1 MAIFEWQLVARR
13 ELNTPNPKP
22 RSPMPAT
29 LENGT
34 APTET
39 EDAALTFGAYAFD
52 SRLLV
57 GTGGYSSPQDL
68 LDALAAAGAELV
80 TVSIRRTNLEGDAG
94 GPLSLLREHG
104 YRLLPNTAGCF
115 TAKEA
120 VLTAGLAREALDT
133 DLVKLEVIG
142 DDETL
147 LPDTEQLLKAARQL
161 VDDGF
166 TVLAY
171 ANDDPIVCRKLAS
184 LGCAAV
190 MPGGAPIGS
199 GQGLLNPYNLRLIRE
214 EVPADVPLIVDAGV
228 GTASDAAEAM
238 ELGYDGLLVNT
249 AISGAKHPVQMAE
262 AMRKATEAGRAA
274 FEAGRTPRRRYA
286 QATSPEQ
293 GRLTVND
300 GR

>member
-1 MAIFEWQLVARR
+1 
-13 ELNTPNPKP
+13 
-22 RSPMPAT
+22 MPAT

-34 APTET
+34 TDTAS
-39 EDAALTFGAYAFD
+39 AALTFGSHAFG

-57 GTGGYSSPQDL
+57 GTGGYASPQVM

-80 TVSIRRTNLEGDAG
+80 TVSIRRSNLQADAG
-94 GPLSLLREHG
+94 GPLALLREAD
-104 YRLLPNTAGCF
+104 YQMLPNTAGCF

-120 VLTAGLAREALDT
+120 VLTAQLAREALET
-133 DLVKLEVIG
+133 DLIKLEVIG

-147 LPDTEQLLKAARQL
+147 LPDTEQLLKAARRL

-171 ANDDPIVCRKLAS
+171 TNDDPIVCRTLAG

-214 EVPADVPLIVDAGV
+214 EVPDTPLIVDAGI
-228 GTASDAAEAM
+228 GTASDAARAM

-249 AISGAKHPVQMAE
+249 AISGAKHPVKMAE
-262 AMRKATEAGRAA
+262 AMRKATEAGRLAH
-274 FEAGRTPRRRYA
+274 EAGRTPRRRYA
-286 QATSPEQ
+286 QASSPLE
-293 GRLTVND
+293 GRVES
-300 GR
+300 GE

>member
-1 MAIFEWQLVARR
+1 
-13 ELNTPNPKP
+13 
-22 RSPMPAT
+22 MPVT

-34 APTET
+34 ATG
-39 EDAALTFGAYAFD
+39 DKDRAALTFGEHAVD

-57 GTGGYSSPQDL
+57 GTGGYASPQDM
-68 LDALAAAGAELV
+68 LDALAAAGTELV
-80 TVSIRRTNLEGDAG
+80 TVSIRRTNLQGGDAG

-104 YRLLPNTAGCF
+104 YQVLPNTAGCF

-120 VLTAGLAREALDT
+120 VLTAGLAREALGT

-171 ANDDPIVCRKLAS
+171 VNDDPIVCRKLAR

-214 EVPADVPLIVDAGV
+214 EVPSDVPLIVDAGV
-228 GTASDAAEAM
+228 GTASDAAQAM

-249 AISGAKHPVQMAE
+249 AISGAKHPVKMAE
-262 AMRKATEAGRAA
+262 AMRKATEAGRRAY
-274 FEAGRTPRRRYA
+274 EAGRTPRRRYA
-286 QATSPEQ
+286 RASSPDA
-293 GRLTVND
+293 GRVEID
-300 GR
+300 G

>member
-1 MAIFEWQLVARR
+1 
-13 ELNTPNPKP
+13 
-22 RSPMPAT
+22 MPAT

-34 APTET
+34 ATAQR
-39 EDAALTFGAYAFD
+39 EDAALTFGDHTFS

-57 GTGGYSSPQDL
+57 GSGGYASPQVM
-68 LDALAAAGAELV
+68 LDALGAAGAELV
-80 TVSIRRTNLEGDAG
+80 TVSIRRSNLDADAG
-94 GPLSLLREHG
+94 GPLSILREHG
-104 YRLLPNTAGCF
+104 YRVLPNTAGCF

-120 VLTAGLAREALDT
+120 VLTAQLAREALQT
-133 DLVKLEVIG
+133 DLIKLEVIG

-147 LPDTEQLLKAARQL
+147 LPDTEQLIKAAGRL

-214 EVPADVPLIVDAGV
+214 EVPAETPLIVDAGI
-228 GTASDAAEAM
+228 GTASDATQAM

-249 AISGAKHPVQMAE
+249 AISGAKHPEKMAR
-262 AMRKATEAGRAA
+262 AMRRATEAGRGA
-274 FEAGRTPRRRYA
+274 FEAGRPPRRRYA
-286 QATSPEQ
+286 QASSPTE
-293 GRLTVND
+293 GRLTVED

>member
-1 MAIFEWQLVARR
+1 
-13 ELNTPNPKP
+13 
-22 RSPMPAT
+22 MPAT

-34 APTET
+34 ATAQS
-39 EDAALTFGAYAFD
+39 EDAALTFGDHTFS

-57 GTGGYSSPQDL
+57 GSGGYASPQVM
-68 LDALAAAGAELV
+68 LDALGAAGAELV
-80 TVSIRRTNLEGDAG
+80 TVSIRRSNLDADAG
-94 GPLSLLREHG
+94 GPLSILREHG
-104 YRLLPNTAGCF
+104 YRVLPNTAGCF

-120 VLTAGLAREALDT
+120 VLTAQLAREALQT
-133 DLVKLEVIG
+133 DLIKLEVIG

-147 LPDTEQLLKAARQL
+147 LPDTEQLIKAAGRL

-214 EVPADVPLIVDAGV
+214 EVPAETPLIVDAGI
-228 GTASDAAEAM
+228 GTASDATQAM

-249 AISGAKHPVQMAE
+249 AISGAKHPEKMAR
-262 AMRKATEAGRAA
+262 AMRRATEAGRGA
-274 FEAGRTPRRRYA
+274 FEAGRPPRRRYA
-286 QATSPEQ
+286 QASSPTE
-293 GRLTVND
+293 GRLTVED

>member
-1 MAIFEWQLVARR
+1 
-13 ELNTPNPKP
+13 
-22 RSPMPAT
+22 MPAT

-34 APTET
+34 ATAQR
-39 EDAALTFGAYAFD
+39 EDAALTFGDHTFS

-57 GTGGYSSPQDL
+57 GSGGYASPQVM
-68 LDALAAAGAELV
+68 LDALGAAGVELV
-80 TVSIRRTNLEGDAG
+80 TVSIRRSNLDADAG
-94 GPLSLLREHG
+94 GPLSILREHG
-104 YRLLPNTAGCF
+104 YRVLPNTAGCF

-120 VLTAGLAREALDT
+120 VLTAQLAREALQT
-133 DLVKLEVIG
+133 DLIKLEVIG

-147 LPDTEQLLKAARQL
+147 LPDTEQLIKAAGRL

-214 EVPADVPLIVDAGV
+214 EVPAETPLIVDAGI
-228 GTASDAAEAM
+228 GTASDATQAM

-249 AISGAKHPVQMAE
+249 AISGAKHPEKMAR
-262 AMRKATEAGRAA
+262 AMRRATEAGRGA
-274 FEAGRTPRRRYA
+274 FEAGRPPRRRYA
-286 QATSPEQ
+286 QASSPTE
-293 GRLTVND
+293 GRLTVED

>member
-1 MAIFEWQLVARR
+1 
-13 ELNTPNPKP
+13 
-22 RSPMPAT
+22 MPAT

-34 APTET
+34 ATAQR
-39 EDAALTFGAYAFD
+39 EDAALTFGDHTFS

-57 GTGGYSSPQDL
+57 GSGGYASPQVM
-68 LDALAAAGAELV
+68 LDALGAAGAELV
-80 TVSIRRTNLEGDAG
+80 TVSIRRSNLDADAG
-94 GPLSLLREHG
+94 GPLSILCEHG
-104 YRLLPNTAGCF
+104 YRVLPNTAGCF

-120 VLTAGLAREALDT
+120 VLTAQLAREALQT
-133 DLVKLEVIG
+133 DLIKLEVIG

-147 LPDTEQLLKAARQL
+147 LPDTEQLIKAAGRL

-214 EVPADVPLIVDAGV
+214 EVPAETPLIVDAGI
-228 GTASDAAEAM
+228 GTASDATQAM

-249 AISGAKHPVQMAE
+249 AISGAKHPEKMAR
-262 AMRKATEAGRAA
+262 AMRRATEAGRGA
-274 FEAGRTPRRRYA
+274 FEAGRPPRRRYA
-286 QATSPEQ
+286 QASSPTE
-293 GRLTVND
+293 GRLTVED

>member
-1 MAIFEWQLVARR
+1 
-13 ELNTPNPKP
+13 
-22 RSPMPAT
+22 MPAT

-34 APTET
+34 ATAQS
-39 EDAALTFGAYAFD
+39 EDAALTFGDHTFS

-57 GTGGYSSPQDL
+57 GSGGYASPQVM
-68 LDALAAAGAELV
+68 LDALGAAGAELV
-80 TVSIRRTNLEGDAG
+80 TVSIRRSNLDADAG
-94 GPLSLLREHG
+94 GPLSILREHG
-104 YRLLPNTAGCF
+104 YRVLPNTAGCF

-120 VLTAGLAREALDT
+120 VLTAQLAREALQT
-133 DLVKLEVIG
+133 DLIKLEVIG

-147 LPDTEQLLKAARQL
+147 LPDTEQLIKAAGRL

-214 EVPADVPLIVDAGV
+214 EVPAETPLIVDAGI
-228 GTASDAAEAM
+228 GTASDATQAM

-249 AISGAKHPVQMAE
+249 AISGAKHPEKMAR
-262 AMRKATEAGRAA
+262 AMRRATEAGRGA
-274 FEAGRTPRRRYA
+274 FEAGRPPRRRYA
-286 QATSPEQ
+286 QASSPTE
-293 GRLTVND
+293 GRLNVED
-300 GR
+300 ER

>member
-1 MAIFEWQLVARR
+1 
-13 ELNTPNPKP
+13 
-22 RSPMPAT
+22 MPAT

-34 APTET
+34 ATAQR
-39 EDAALTFGAYAFD
+39 EDAALTFGDHTFS

-57 GTGGYSSPQDL
+57 GSGGYASPQVM
-68 LDALAAAGAELV
+68 LDALGAAGAELV
-80 TVSIRRTNLEGDAG
+80 TVSIRRSNLDADAG
-94 GPLSLLREHG
+94 GPLSILREHG
-104 YRLLPNTAGCF
+104 YRVLPNTAGCF

-120 VLTAGLAREALDT
+120 MLTAQLAREALQT
-133 DLVKLEVIG
+133 DLIKLEVIG

-147 LPDTEQLLKAARQL
+147 LPDTEQLIKAAGRL

-214 EVPADVPLIVDAGV
+214 EVPAETPLIVDAGI
-228 GTASDAAEAM
+228 GTASDATQAM

-249 AISGAKHPVQMAE
+249 AISGAKHPEKMAR
-262 AMRKATEAGRAA
+262 AMRRATEAGRGA
-274 FEAGRTPRRRYA
+274 FEAGRPPRRRYA
-286 QATSPEQ
+286 QASSPTE
-293 GRLTVND
+293 GRLTVED

>member
-1 MAIFEWQLVARR
+1 M
-13 ELNTPNPKP
+13 
-22 RSPMPAT
+22 
-29 LENGT
+29 
-34 APTET
+34 
-39 EDAALTFGAYAFD
+39 
-52 SRLLV
+52 
-57 GTGGYSSPQDL
+57 
-68 LDALAAAGAELV
+68 LDALGAAGAELV
-80 TVSIRRTNLEGDAG
+80 TVSIRRSNLDADAG
-94 GPLSLLREHG
+94 GPLSILREHG
-104 YRLLPNTAGCF
+104 YRVLPNTAGCF

-120 VLTAGLAREALDT
+120 VLTAQLAREALQT
-133 DLVKLEVIG
+133 DLIKLEVIG

-147 LPDTEQLLKAARQL
+147 LPDTEQLIKAAGRL

-214 EVPADVPLIVDAGV
+214 EVPAETPLIVDAGI
-228 GTASDAAEAM
+228 GTASDATQAM

-249 AISGAKHPVQMAE
+249 AISGAKHPEKMAR
-262 AMRKATEAGRAA
+262 AMRRATEAGRGA
-274 FEAGRTPRRRYA
+274 FEAGRPPRRRYA
-286 QATSPEQ
+286 QASSPTE
-293 GRLTVND
+293 GRLTVED